1 MQQSVLQQK
10 PLSDGA
16 RAAIMTALTFALA
29 AVFLLLASPVAENN
43 DDFFLG
49 ALLGGAYGE
58 PSEYTIYLNLFFSRF
73 IVFLNGAAPAVNWL
87 AALQYFFIAAAF
99 AAIASL
105 IWILKPDFLGFSV
118 ALALCVYIAPQ
129 YYTLMQYTKYAVVIG
144 AAGVLCVLFSLRKG
158 VSLAPL
164 AIGFVLC
171 IFSSFLRF
179 PSFAA
184 ALACAAVPCADA
196 LFASSKRLSAAE
208 FFKSNR
214 RYFIVFAALLASVGA
229 LYAASNAVYRS
240 DAEAAEQLEY
250 GRARTAVSDYELA
263 PYDLY
268 YDEYQALGISRND
281 LEVINTWSFT
291 DLEKFDAETLN
302 AIAEL
307 SRGADGGALGRFL
320 SAIED
325 FTVTKPPFWGCA
337 ALFVLALIFC
347 ERRARLAAAAS
358 FASYFALVLALC
370 FAGRITRW
378 VCLGLLAGVLFSLA
392 YILASGLARDSKI
405 TRAVVPAFVCA
416 ASAALFALHCA
427 PMLTPAVEASAGGG
441 DALEIYSDAKLDGEL
456 LYLAD
461 MFSMPEAYK
470 AVGTFERCPEG
481 LYEGVY
487 TLGGWD
493 ALSPAKNT
501 LLASHNIEGS
511 PYRALV
517 ERDDVFLL
525 DALNYESKITYLRQ
539 NYSESANASL
549 YSVLDGIY
557 VFAFA
562 DAPDSPAVDDV
573 ISVEDFS
580 VTLSEIN
587 GSFYQYN
594 VIASSDKE
602 AASAYISLESG
613 EESRVYRMNIARH
626 EHGLYY
632 LSAGIPIIDL
642 VDMGE
647 KIAARVILKMPDGTV
662 FISPER

>member
-1 MQQSVLQQK
+1 MERTLQPK
-10 PLSDGA
+10 RLSSGA
-16 RAAIMTALTFALA
+16 RAVIMCALSFSVA
-29 AVFLLLASPVAENN
+29 AVFLFLASPAAENN

-58 PSEYTIYLNLFFSRF
+58 PSEYTIYLNIFFSRF
-73 IVFLNGAAPAVNWL
+73 IIFLNSAAHSINWL
-87 AALQYFFIAAAF
+87 AAMQYIFIAAAF
-99 AAIASL
+99 AAMSSV
-105 IWILKPDFLGFSV
+105 IWILKPDFLGFSI
-118 ALALCVYIAPQ
+118 ALTLSAYIAPQ

-158 VSLAPL
+158 VGFFPL
-164 AIGFVLC
+164 AVGFALC

-184 ALACAAVPCADA
+184 ALACAVVPCAVA
-196 LFASSKRLSAAE
+196 LFCGSRQTTAAE
-208 FFKSNR
+208 FFKDNR
-214 RYFIVFAALLASVGA
+214 RYFITFAALLVSVGA

-240 DAEAAEQLEY
+240 DAEAAAQLEY

-291 DLEKFDAETLN
+291 DLEKFDTPTLN

-307 SRGADGGALGRFL
+307 SRRAEGGALRRFL
-320 SAIED
+320 SAIKD
-325 FTVTKPPFWGCA
+325 FTVTKPPFWCCVV
-337 ALFVLALIFC
+337 FFIMALIFC
-347 ERRARLAAAAS
+347 ERRSKLAAAAS

-392 YILASGLARDSKI
+392 YILASGLVSDSKT
-405 TRAVVPAFVCA
+405 TRAVVPALMCA
-416 ASAALFALHCA
+416 ACAALFAPHCA
-427 PMLTPAVEASAGGG
+427 PLLTAAVPASTGSG
-441 DALEIYSDAKLDGEL
+441 DALEIYGDAKLNGEV

-461 MFSMPEAYK
+461 MFSLPEAYK

-493 ALSPAKNT
+493 ALSPAKNA
-501 LLASHNIEGS
+501 LLASHKIEGS
-511 PYRALV
+511 PYRALI

-525 DALNYESKITYLRQ
+525 DALNYDSKITYIRQ
-539 NYSESANASL
+539 NYSSSANASL
-549 YSVLDGIY
+549 YSVLDGIC

-562 DAPDSPAVDDV
+562 DGSGPTAVDDG
-573 ISVEDFS
+573 ITIEDFS
-580 VTLSEIN
+580 VSLSEIN

-594 VIASSDKE
+594 VIAASDKK
-602 AASAYISLESG
+602 AQSAYISLEREG
-613 EESRVYRMNIARH
+613 EARVYRMNITKH
-626 EHGLYY
+626 ENGRYY

-647 KIAARVILKMPDGTV
+647 EIAVRVKLKTADGAA
-662 FISPER
+662 FISPEL